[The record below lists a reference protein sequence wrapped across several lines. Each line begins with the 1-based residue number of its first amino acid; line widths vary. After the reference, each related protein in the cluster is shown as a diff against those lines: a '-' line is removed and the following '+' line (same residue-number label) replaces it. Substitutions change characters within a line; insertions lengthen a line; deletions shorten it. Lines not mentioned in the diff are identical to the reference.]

1 MNGTKA
7 KPSLLHVPRLKVS
20 ATALEWVS
28 HAGVGLLREVADLSG
43 LSAQVT
49 EVLADTFKG
58 PWVHDPGSVFTDLA
72 AAVADGADCMSGI
85 GQLLDQQAQHGP
97 VASVTTSWR
106 MIDQRID
113 AQHLAGV
120 TKSTVREKV
129 WAAGGAPQVGTT
141 LVIDVDATIT
151 IDQYEGK
158 EHPASTWKRT
168 CGYHQLLAV
177 LDRPDISDGEAL
189 AALLRGGE
197 RRLQYRRRS
206 HHYVDRGV
214 GVGGRPSTGPRHS
227 GDNIAGHRAGEGLP
241 SSRRHSSARSTPHT
255 PEGSWRLRFQVL
267 HRVHGLR
274 RANSGSAPSAPTL
287 TGGTS
292 NDAAGLPFM
301 LRTAQLLP
309 QRGFC
314 HWASTTAVSNRSRQ
328 SATGPPDS
336 YPDRTHTGKRR
347 RARTIRSPRHEAPP
361 VPLGARMIEASVR
374 ILRRCAAF
382 CWYTRTAVKAPKGH
396 HT

>member
-43 LSAQVT
+43 LSSQVR

-274 RANSGSAPSAPTL
+274 RANSGSAP
-287 TGGTS
+287 
-292 NDAAGLPFM
+292 
-301 LRTAQLLP
+301 LLP
-309 QRGFC
+309 PSRAGPL
-314 HWASTTAVSNRSRQ
+314 TTLQVCPSCCGPRSC
-328 SATGPPDS
+328 SPKGAFATGL
-336 YPDRTHTGKRR
+336 R
-347 RARTIRSPRHEAPP
+347 PRPFPTEA
-361 VPLGARMIEASVR
+361 AS
-374 ILRRCAAF
+374 LLPGLLTA
-382 CWYTRTAVKAPKGH
+382 TRTGLTPASDDEHEPSDHPVTRHLQFRWAH
-396 HT
+396 A